1 MPESFL
7 LRLMPDALARARIV
21 GRVEQVGSGT
31 EMPVRSAQELIDL
44 LLSFGAGA
52 SGDPRPEHHLNVVAT
67 VKEREDKTDLA
78 DSDPAVERGSDS

>member
-31 EMPVRSAQELIDL
+31 EIPVRSAEELIDL
-44 LLSFGAGA
+44 LLSFGADA
-52 SGDPRPEHHLNVVAT
+52 SGAQRSEHHLRVVT
-67 VKEREDKTDLA
+67 RVKGRQGQNDA
-78 DSDPAVERGSDS
+78 DSEPADERGMES